1 MEYAKLLGVT
11 LSNDLTWNRHVDCIV
26 KKAAKRVYMLYQLKR
41 AGISQLDLVTVY
53 ISVVR
58 PVLEYACPVW
68 HTNLPKYLSDSIE
81 LIQNRALKF
90 IFPDMSYNDILNDTG
105 LRTLKERRNVL
116 CIVMDRDGWSGKSLI
131 INILLPFH
139 ICVLITY

>member
-1 MEYAKLLGVT
+1 MRTSYRIHSNLLETVEYAKLRGVT
-11 LSNDLTWNRHVDCIV
+11 LSNDLTWNRRVDCIV

-41 AGISQLDLVTVY
+41 AGIIQLDLVTVY

-81 LIQNRALKF
+81 LIQNRALKS
-90 IFPDMSYNDILNDTG
+90 IFPGMSYNDILNDTG
-105 LRTLKERRNVL
+105 LRTLKERRD
-116 CIVMDRDGWSGKSLI
+116 IVYEI
-131 INILLPFH
+131 F
-139 ICVLITY
+139 C

>member
-1 MEYAKLLGVT
+1 M
-11 LSNDLTWNRHVDCIV
+11 NRSVILIYGSYNVDCIV

-81 LIQNRALKF
+81 LIKNRALKS
-90 IFPDMSYNDILNDTG
+90 IFPGMSYNDKYTQ
-105 LRTLKERRNVL
+105 RHR
-116 CIVMDRDGWSGKSLI
+116 S
-131 INILLPFH
+131 
-139 ICVLITY
+139 